1 MSCAAVRAR
10 LFDMPSHALCVCEG
24 CAPRGGRGKAAVKR
38 LTSRTLRR
46 SQRREIAE
54 ALAASSPEGDDLAD
68 ARARREAREE
78 AALAAFER
86 YEAFLL
92 RED

>member
-1 MSCAAVRAR
+1 MCAAVRVR
-10 LFDMPSHALCVCEG
+10 LFDMPSHALCVCSG

-38 LTSRTLRR
+38 LTARTLRR
-46 SQRREIAE
+46 EERREIAE
-54 ALAASSPEGDDLAD
+54 ALAASAPEGTTPLDD

>member
-10 LFDMPSHALCVCEG
+10 LFDMPSPALCACEG

-38 LTSRTLRR
+38 LTARTLRR
-46 SQRREIAE
+46 CERREIQE
-54 ALAASSPEGDDLAD
+54 ALDGTAGESSALAD

-78 AALAAFER
+78 AELAAYLR
-86 YEAFLL
+86 YERFLFA
-92 RED
+92 ED

>member
-1 MSCAAVRAR
+1 
-10 LFDMPSHALCVCEG
+10 MPSHALCVCEG

-46 SQRREIAE
+46 EERREIAE
-54 ALAASSPEGDDLAD
+54 ALAASAPEFSPLAD
-68 ARARREAREE
+68 ARREAREE
-78 AALAAFER
+78 AALASFER
-86 YEAFLL
+86 HEAFLL